1 MTCSL
6 PPKRPSLVEIGS
18 LYAFKP
24 CGPPFSARGRVVPL
38 VLTLIV
44 LWTIWGTKVPPSP
57 SSREMI
63 DALQRRDQAEYE
75 KNAFCSSCQEE
86 YRVKTIERRF
96 QQLLLDILM

>member
-38 VLTLIV
+38 VLTLDCAV
-44 LWTIWGTKVPPSP
+44 DYLGDEGATV
-57 SSREMI
+57 
-63 DALQRRDQAEYE
+63 
-75 KNAFCSSCQEE
+75 
-86 YRVKTIERRF
+86 TIEPGDDGRPAASRPSGVREERV
-96 QQLLLDILM
+96 L